1 MWNDENKKR
10 LREILGK
17 KLGEIARPL
26 FPAGGLS
33 AIVAK
38 NPNMT
43 LGDIATQLA
52 PNFTERDI
60 RFARFFD
67 ELGIE
72 HGEWMF
78 EREDCVALSTV
89 GLHEGWGLGVKGP
102 FINIPKEV
110 AEKILVLGIL

>member
-1 MWNDENKKR
+1 MMWDDKNKKR
-10 LREILGK
+10 LREIIDK

-26 FPAGGLS
+26 FPAGGLG

-38 NPNMT
+38 NPNIT
-43 LGDIATQLA
+43 LNDIATQLA
-52 PNFTERDI
+52 PNFTERDV

-78 EREDCVALSTV
+78 ERENCVALNTV
-89 GLHEGWGLGVKGP
+89 DLHGGVKGP

-110 AEKILVLGIL
+110 AEKILILGIL

>member
-1 MWNDENKKR
+1 MIWDDKNKKR
-10 LREILGK
+10 LQEILDK

-26 FPAGGLS
+26 FPAGGLG

-43 LGDIATQLA
+43 INDIATQLA

-60 RFARFFD
+60 RFAQFFA

-72 HGEWMF
+72 HGEWMT
-78 EREDCVALSTV
+78 ERKDCVALSTV
-89 GLHEGWGLGVKGP
+89 GIQGVKG
-102 FINIPKEV
+102 FINIPKDV
-110 AEKILVLGIL
+110 AEKFLVLGIP